1 MRKSLLISLLLL
13 LPFSVLLGSEIEFK
27 KSLHVAKGSSHPSS
41 VVSMGGDIKIEGRI
55 EKSIIMIGGHLRID
69 GEVKE
74 DVICI
79 AAKVELGN
87 GASINGDFLVIGGAL
102 ERDPLSKVKG
112 EFFYFRFDLKK
123 IESTLIPILSDAR
136 TITFLKIIKI
146 IFWFI
151 LALLVLLIVPQKVYR
166 AEDLFEKNMLKCGL
180 VGLVSM
186 FAFIFFLIFFIILS
200 FLIVGILLLFVLVFF
215 YFIVL
220 FLGRTAMFFWIGNI
234 ISRSLKVK
242 GLTPAILI
250 LIGAVLYGL
259 LKFLPYM
266 GPFILV
272 VMNIFE
278 LGIGISFFLGRR
290 IQLKS

>member
-13 LPFSVLLGSEIEFK
+13 LPLSVLIGSEIEFK
-27 KSLHVAKGSSHPSS
+27 KSLHVAKEDSHPSS
-41 VVSMGGDIKIEGRI
+41 VVSMGGDIKVEGRI

-79 AAKVELGN
+79 AAQVELGS
-87 GASINGDFLVIGGAL
+87 GASIKGDFLVIGGTL

-136 TITFLKIIKI
+136 TITLLKIIKI

-151 LALLVLLIVPQKVYR
+151 LALLVLLIVPQKVYH

-200 FLIVGILLLFVLVFF
+200 FLIVGIPLLFVLVVF

-220 FLGRTAMFFWIGNI
+220 ILGRTAMFFWIGNM
-234 ISRSLKVK
+234 ISRSLKFK
-242 GLTPAILI
+242 GLTPAIFI

-266 GPFILV
+266 GPFILA